1 MARISKPGL
10 DYFPLDVNFFQDR
23 KVRRISNRHHA
34 AGIAALTSL
43 LCLIYKEKGFYV
55 AWNQDTLFD
64 ISQEVCCEEEEMQ
77 AIIDDCLSVGLFDT
91 YIYKEYGIL
100 TSQAIQEQ
108 YHKIITDSRRKY
120 KLPLE
125 RFWLIKEGED
135 GTENNSAEIRN
146 NINSKG
152 TEVYEAESHIV
163 GAEVNAIKTRINIT
177 ATEVTKTKTGIGTTG
192 TNIHAAGTGINA
204 TKTVTDEAA
213 MKINAAKNR
222 EIAAT
227 IPQTKQETDTEIESK
242 SETDTEIKS
251 KPERERERDK
261 ERERQ
266 SKTENEWEK
275 DREQPPVPSNGVF
288 QAAPVAVKG
297 LSLEISS
304 GKRGEENK
312 EERRNE
318 GIDQKGETRYNG
330 TQYERNQQEE
340 AKHNGTQYERNQQEE
355 AKYNGTQYER
365 SQQEE
370 AKYNGTQYERNQQE
384 EAKHNGT
391 QYERNQQEEAKYN
404 GTQYER
410 SQQEEAKYNGTQ
422 YERNQ
427 QEEAKH
433 NGTQYE
439 RNQQE
444 EAKHNGTQY
453 ERSQQEEAPN
463 ENTASGGFSES
474 LLRLNMDAIGI
485 RNEPTV
491 KAILAL
497 ARRRKLGGPCGT
509 LWKVLSSEYRSTL
522 LKKNEPGDY
531 ILWALN
537 HSAEFEDTY
546 NGILKKRVRGR

>member
-43 LCLIYKEKGFYV
+43 LCLIYKEKGFYI

-125 RFWLIKEGED
+125 QFWLIKEGED

-163 GAEVNAIKTRINIT
+163 GAEVNAIKTGINIT
-177 ATEVTKTKTGIGTTG
+177 ATEVTKTKTGIDTTG

-340 AKHNGTQYERNQQEE
+340 AKHNGTQYER
-355 AKYNGTQYER
+355 
-365 SQQEE
+365 
-370 AKYNGTQYERNQQE
+370 
-384 EAKHNGT
+384 
-391 QYERNQQEEAKYN
+391 
-404 GTQYER
+404 
-410 SQQEEAKYNGTQ
+410 
-422 YERNQ
+422 
-427 QEEAKH
+427 
-433 NGTQYE
+433 
-439 RNQQE
+439 
-444 EAKHNGTQY
+444 
-453 ERSQQEEAPN
+453 SQQEEAPN
-463 ENTASGGFSES
+463 ESTASGGFSES

>member
-125 RFWLIKEGED
+125 RFWLIKEEKD
-135 GTENNSAEIRN
+135 GTGNNSADIRS

-152 TEVYEAESHIV
+152 TEVDEAENKIV
-163 GAEVNAIKTRINIT
+163 DAGVNTTKTGVNIT
-177 ATEVTKTKTGIGTTG
+177 ATEVTKTKPGIGTTG
-192 TNIHAAGTGINA
+192 TNIHAAGTDIHAAGTGINA

-242 SETDTEIKS
+242 SETDTEIQSKPKREMENDI
-251 KPERERERDK
+251 KPEREKDK

-275 DREQPPVPSNGVF
+275 DREQPPVPSNGVS

-304 GKRGEENK
+304 GKREEENK
-312 EERRNE
+312 EERRNG
-318 GIDQKGETRYNG
+318 GIDQKGEARYNGTQYERNQLEEPKHNG

-340 AKHNGTQYERNQQEE
+340 PKHNGTQYERNQQEE
-355 AKYNGTQYER
+355 A
-365 SQQEE
+365 
-370 AKYNGTQYERNQQE
+370 
-384 EAKHNGT
+384 
-391 QYERNQQEEAKYN
+391 
-404 GTQYER
+404 
-410 SQQEEAKYNGTQ
+410 
-422 YERNQ
+422 
-427 QEEAKH
+427 
-433 NGTQYE
+433 
-439 RNQQE
+439 
-444 EAKHNGTQY
+444 
-453 ERSQQEEAPN
+453 PN
-463 ENTASGGFSES
+463 ESIASGGFSES

-485 RNEPTV
+485 RNEQTV
-491 KAILAL
+491 KGILAL

-537 HSAEFEDTY
+537 HPAEFEDTY
-546 NGILKKRVRGR
+546 TGILKKRVRGR

>member
-43 LCLIYKEKGFYV
+43 LCLLYKEKGFYV

-125 RFWLIKEGED
+125 RFWLIKEEKD
-135 GTENNSAEIRN
+135 GTGNNSADIRS

-152 TEVYEAESHIV
+152 TEVDEAENKIV
-163 GAEVNAIKTRINIT
+163 DAGVNTTKTGVNIT
-177 ATEVTKTKTGIGTTG
+177 ATEVTKTKPGIGTTG
-192 TNIHAAGTGINA
+192 TNIHAAGTDIHAAGTGINA
-204 TKTVTDEAA
+204 TKTVTDGAA

-242 SETDTEIKS
+242 SETDTEIQSKPKREMENDI
-251 KPERERERDK
+251 KPEREKDK

-275 DREQPPVPSNGVF
+275 DREQPPVPSNGVS

-304 GKRGEENK
+304 GKREEENK
-312 EERRNE
+312 EERRNG
-318 GIDQKGETRYNG
+318 GIDQKGEARYNGTQYERNQLEEPKHNG

-340 AKHNGTQYERNQQEE
+340 PKHNGTQYERNQQEE
-355 AKYNGTQYER
+355 A
-365 SQQEE
+365 
-370 AKYNGTQYERNQQE
+370 
-384 EAKHNGT
+384 
-391 QYERNQQEEAKYN
+391 
-404 GTQYER
+404 
-410 SQQEEAKYNGTQ
+410 
-422 YERNQ
+422 
-427 QEEAKH
+427 
-433 NGTQYE
+433 
-439 RNQQE
+439 
-444 EAKHNGTQY
+444 
-453 ERSQQEEAPN
+453 PN
-463 ENTASGGFSES
+463 ESIASGGFSES

-485 RNEPTV
+485 RNEQTV
-491 KAILAL
+491 KGILAL

-537 HSAEFEDTY
+537 HPAEFEDTY
-546 NGILKKRVRGR
+546 TGILKKRVRGR

>member
-108 YHKIITDSRRKY
+108 NHKIITDSRRKY

-125 RFWLIKEGED
+125 RFWLIKEEKD
-135 GTENNSAEIRN
+135 GTGNNSADIRS

-152 TEVYEAESHIV
+152 TEVDEAENKIV
-163 GAEVNAIKTRINIT
+163 DAGVNTTKTGVNIT
-177 ATEVTKTKTGIGTTG
+177 ATEVTKTKPGIGTTG
-192 TNIHAAGTGINA
+192 TNNHAAGTDIHAAGTGINA
-204 TKTVTDEAA
+204 TKTVTDGAA

-242 SETDTEIKS
+242 SETDTEIQSKPKREMENDI
-251 KPERERERDK
+251 KPEREKDK

-275 DREQPPVPSNGVF
+275 DREQPPVPSNGVS

-304 GKRGEENK
+304 GKREEENK
-312 EERRNE
+312 EERRNG
-318 GIDQKGETRYNG
+318 GIDQKGEARYNG
-330 TQYERNQQEE
+330 TQYERNQLEE
-340 AKHNGTQYERNQQEE
+340 PKHNGTQYERNQQEE
-355 AKYNGTQYER
+355 A
-365 SQQEE
+365 
-370 AKYNGTQYERNQQE
+370 
-384 EAKHNGT
+384 
-391 QYERNQQEEAKYN
+391 
-404 GTQYER
+404 
-410 SQQEEAKYNGTQ
+410 
-422 YERNQ
+422 
-427 QEEAKH
+427 
-433 NGTQYE
+433 
-439 RNQQE
+439 
-444 EAKHNGTQY
+444 
-453 ERSQQEEAPN
+453 PN
-463 ENTASGGFSES
+463 ESIASGGFSES

-485 RNEPTV
+485 RNEQTV
-491 KAILAL
+491 KGILAL

-537 HSAEFEDTY
+537 HPAEFEDTY
-546 NGILKKRVRGR
+546 TGILKKRVRGR

>member
-125 RFWLIKEGED
+125 QFWLIKEGED

-163 GAEVNAIKTRINIT
+163 GAEVNAIKTGINIT

-355 AKYNGTQYER
+355 AK
-365 SQQEE
+365 
-370 AKYNGTQYERNQQE
+370 
-384 EAKHNGT
+384 
-391 QYERNQQEEAKYN
+391 
-404 GTQYER
+404 
-410 SQQEEAKYNGTQ
+410 
-422 YERNQ
+422 
-427 QEEAKH
+427 
-433 NGTQYE
+433 
-439 RNQQE
+439 
-444 EAKHNGTQY
+444 HNGTQY

-463 ENTASGGFSES
+463 ESTASGGFSES

>member
-125 RFWLIKEGED
+125 QFWLIKEGED

-163 GAEVNAIKTRINIT
+163 GAEVNAIKTGINIT
-177 ATEVTKTKTGIGTTG
+177 ATEVTKTKTGIDTTG

-330 TQYERNQQEE
+330 IQYERNQLEEAKYNGTQYERSQQEE

-355 AKYNGTQYER
+355 A
-365 SQQEE
+365 
-370 AKYNGTQYERNQQE
+370 
-384 EAKHNGT
+384 
-391 QYERNQQEEAKYN
+391 
-404 GTQYER
+404 
-410 SQQEEAKYNGTQ
+410 
-422 YERNQ
+422 
-427 QEEAKH
+427 
-433 NGTQYE
+433 
-439 RNQQE
+439 
-444 EAKHNGTQY
+444 
-453 ERSQQEEAPN
+453 PN
-463 ENTASGGFSES
+463 ESTASGGFSES

-485 RNEPTV
+485 RNEQTV
-491 KAILAL
+491 KGILAL

-537 HSAEFEDTY
+537 HAAEFEDTY

>member
-43 LCLIYKEKGFYV
+43 LCLIYKEKGFYI

-125 RFWLIKEGED
+125 QFWLIKEGED

-152 TEVYEAESHIV
+152 TEVDEAESHIV
-163 GAEVNAIKTRINIT
+163 GAEVNAIKTGINIT
-177 ATEVTKTKTGIGTTG
+177 ATEVTKTKTGIDTTG

-204 TKTVTDEAA
+204 TKTVTDESA
-213 MKINAAKNR
+213 MKINAAKKR

-251 KPERERERDK
+251 KPERERDK

-275 DREQPPVPSNGVF
+275 DREQLPVPSNGVF

-330 TQYERNQQEE
+330 IQYERNQLEE
-340 AKHNGTQYERNQQEE
+340 AKYNGTQYERNQQEE

-370 AKYNGTQYERNQQE
+370 AK
-384 EAKHNGT
+384 HNGT

-404 GTQYER
+404 GTQYKR
-410 SQQEEAKYNGTQ
+410 SQQEK
-422 YERNQ
+422 
-427 QEEAKH
+427 
-433 NGTQYE
+433 
-439 RNQQE
+439 
-444 EAKHNGTQY
+444 
-453 ERSQQEEAPN
+453 APN
-463 ENTASGGFSES
+463 ESTASGGFSES

>member
-125 RFWLIKEGED
+125 RFWLIKEEKD
-135 GTENNSAEIRN
+135 GTGNNSADIRS

-152 TEVYEAESHIV
+152 TEVDEAENKIV
-163 GAEVNAIKTRINIT
+163 DAGVNTTKTGVNIT
-177 ATEVTKTKTGIGTTG
+177 ATEVTKTKPGIGTTG
-192 TNIHAAGTGINA
+192 TNIHAAGTDIHAAGTGINA
-204 TKTVTDEAA
+204 TKTVTDGAA

-242 SETDTEIKS
+242 SETDTEIQSKPKREMENDI
-251 KPERERERDK
+251 KPEREKDK

-275 DREQPPVPSNGVF
+275 DREQPPVPSNGVS

-304 GKRGEENK
+304 GKREEENK
-312 EERRNE
+312 EERRNG
-318 GIDQKGETRYNG
+318 GIDQKGEARYNGTQYERNQLEEPKHNG

-340 AKHNGTQYERNQQEE
+340 PKHNGTQYERNQQEE
-355 AKYNGTQYER
+355 A
-365 SQQEE
+365 
-370 AKYNGTQYERNQQE
+370 
-384 EAKHNGT
+384 
-391 QYERNQQEEAKYN
+391 
-404 GTQYER
+404 
-410 SQQEEAKYNGTQ
+410 
-422 YERNQ
+422 
-427 QEEAKH
+427 
-433 NGTQYE
+433 
-439 RNQQE
+439 
-444 EAKHNGTQY
+444 
-453 ERSQQEEAPN
+453 PN
-463 ENTASGGFSES
+463 ESIASGGFSES

-485 RNEPTV
+485 RNEQTV
-491 KAILAL
+491 KGILAL

-537 HSAEFEDTY
+537 HPAEFEYTY
-546 NGILKKRVRGR
+546 TGILKKRVRGR

>member
-43 LCLIYKEKGFYV
+43 LCLIYKEKGFYI

-125 RFWLIKEGED
+125 QFWLIKEGED

-163 GAEVNAIKTRINIT
+163 GAEVNAIKTGINIT
-177 ATEVTKTKTGIGTTG
+177 ATEVTKTKTGIDTTG

-213 MKINAAKNR
+213 MKINAAKKR

-330 TQYERNQQEE
+330 IQYERNQLEE

-355 AKYNGTQYER
+355 AKHNGTQYER

-391 QYERNQQEEAKYN
+391 QYER
-404 GTQYER
+404 
-410 SQQEEAKYNGTQ
+410 
-422 YERNQ
+422 
-427 QEEAKH
+427 
-433 NGTQYE
+433 
-439 RNQQE
+439 
-444 EAKHNGTQY
+444 
-453 ERSQQEEAPN
+453 SQQEEAPN
-463 ENTASGGFSES
+463 ESTASGGFSES

-485 RNEPTV
+485 RNEPTE

>member
-163 GAEVNAIKTRINIT
+163 GAEVNAIKTGINIT
-177 ATEVTKTKTGIGTTG
+177 ATEVTKTKTGIDTTG

-355 AKYNGTQYER
+355 A
-365 SQQEE
+365 
-370 AKYNGTQYERNQQE
+370 
-384 EAKHNGT
+384 
-391 QYERNQQEEAKYN
+391 
-404 GTQYER
+404 
-410 SQQEEAKYNGTQ
+410 
-422 YERNQ
+422 
-427 QEEAKH
+427 
-433 NGTQYE
+433 
-439 RNQQE
+439 
-444 EAKHNGTQY
+444 
-453 ERSQQEEAPN
+453 PN
-463 ENTASGGFSES
+463 ESTASGGFSES

>member
-1 MARISKPGL
+1 
-10 DYFPLDVNFFQDR
+10 
-23 KVRRISNRHHA
+23 
-34 AGIAALTSL
+34 
-43 LCLIYKEKGFYV
+43 
-55 AWNQDTLFD
+55 
-64 ISQEVCCEEEEMQ
+64 MQ

-125 RFWLIKEGED
+125 QFWLIKEGED

-163 GAEVNAIKTRINIT
+163 GAEVNAIKTGINIT

-192 TNIHAAGTGINA
+192 TNIHAAGTGINV

-251 KPERERERDK
+251 KPERERERERDK

-330 TQYERNQQEE
+330 IQYERNQLEE

-355 AKYNGTQYER
+355 AKHNGTQYER

-391 QYERNQQEEAKYN
+391 QYER
-404 GTQYER
+404 
-410 SQQEEAKYNGTQ
+410 
-422 YERNQ
+422 
-427 QEEAKH
+427 
-433 NGTQYE
+433 
-439 RNQQE
+439 
-444 EAKHNGTQY
+444 
-453 ERSQQEEAPN
+453 SQQEEAPN
-463 ENTASGGFSES
+463 ESTASGGFSES

>member
-125 RFWLIKEGED
+125 QFWLIKEGED

-152 TEVYEAESHIV
+152 TEVDEAESHIV
-163 GAEVNAIKTRINIT
+163 GAEVNAIKTGINIT
-177 ATEVTKTKTGIGTTG
+177 ATEVTKTKTGIDTTG

-213 MKINAAKNR
+213 MKINAAKKR

-251 KPERERERDK
+251 KPERERDK

-330 TQYERNQQEE
+330 TQYERNQL
-340 AKHNGTQYERNQQEE
+340 EE

-365 SQQEE
+365 S
-370 AKYNGTQYERNQQE
+370 
-384 EAKHNGT
+384 
-391 QYERNQQEEAKYN
+391 
-404 GTQYER
+404 
-410 SQQEEAKYNGTQ
+410 
-422 YERNQ
+422 
-427 QEEAKH
+427 
-433 NGTQYE
+433 
-439 RNQQE
+439 QQE

-463 ENTASGGFSES
+463 ESTASGGFSES

>member
-64 ISQEVCCEEEEMQ
+64 ISQEVCCEEEEEMQ

-125 RFWLIKEGED
+125 RFWLIKEEKD
-135 GTENNSAEIRN
+135 GTGNNSADIRN

-152 TEVYEAESHIV
+152 TEVDEAENKIV
-163 GAEVNAIKTRINIT
+163 DAGVNTTKTGVNIT
-177 ATEVTKTKTGIGTTG
+177 ATEVTKTKPGIGTTG
-192 TNIHAAGTGINA
+192 TNIHAAGTDIHAAGTGINA
-204 TKTVTDEAA
+204 TKTVTDGAA

-242 SETDTEIKS
+242 SETDTEIQSKPKREMENDI
-251 KPERERERDK
+251 KPEREKDK

-275 DREQPPVPSNGVF
+275 DREQPPVPSNGVS

-304 GKRGEENK
+304 GKREEENK
-312 EERRNE
+312 EERRNG
-318 GIDQKGETRYNG
+318 GIDQKGEARYNGTQYERNQLEEPKHNG

-340 AKHNGTQYERNQQEE
+340 PKHNGTQYERNQQEE
-355 AKYNGTQYER
+355 A
-365 SQQEE
+365 
-370 AKYNGTQYERNQQE
+370 
-384 EAKHNGT
+384 
-391 QYERNQQEEAKYN
+391 
-404 GTQYER
+404 
-410 SQQEEAKYNGTQ
+410 
-422 YERNQ
+422 
-427 QEEAKH
+427 
-433 NGTQYE
+433 
-439 RNQQE
+439 
-444 EAKHNGTQY
+444 
-453 ERSQQEEAPN
+453 PN
-463 ENTASGGFSES
+463 ESIASGGFSES

-485 RNEPTV
+485 RNEQTV
-491 KAILAL
+491 KGILAL

-537 HSAEFEDTY
+537 HPAEFEDTY
-546 NGILKKRVRGR
+546 TGILKKRVRGR

>member
-43 LCLIYKEKGFYV
+43 LCLIYKEKGFYI

-125 RFWLIKEGED
+125 QFWLIKEGED

-370 AKYNGTQYERNQQE
+370 A
-384 EAKHNGT
+384 
-391 QYERNQQEEAKYN
+391 
-404 GTQYER
+404 
-410 SQQEEAKYNGTQ
+410 
-422 YERNQ
+422 
-427 QEEAKH
+427 
-433 NGTQYE
+433 
-439 RNQQE
+439 
-444 EAKHNGTQY
+444 
-453 ERSQQEEAPN
+453 PN
-463 ENTASGGFSES
+463 ESTASGGFSES

>member
-125 RFWLIKEGED
+125 RFWLIKEEKD
-135 GTENNSAEIRN
+135 GTGNNSADIRS

-152 TEVYEAESHIV
+152 TEVDEAENKIV
-163 GAEVNAIKTRINIT
+163 DAGVNTTKTGVNIT
-177 ATEVTKTKTGIGTTG
+177 ATEVTKTKPGIGTTG
-192 TNIHAAGTGINA
+192 TNIHAAGTDIHAAGTGINA
-204 TKTVTDEAA
+204 TKTVTDGAA

-242 SETDTEIKS
+242 SETDTEIQSKPKREMENDI
-251 KPERERERDK
+251 KPEREKDK

-275 DREQPPVPSNGVF
+275 DREQPPVPSNGVS

-304 GKRGEENK
+304 GKREEENK
-312 EERRNE
+312 EERRNG
-318 GIDQKGETRYNG
+318 GIDQKGEARYNG

-340 AKHNGTQYERNQQEE
+340 PQQNGTQYERNQQEE
-355 AKYNGTQYER
+355 A
-365 SQQEE
+365 
-370 AKYNGTQYERNQQE
+370 
-384 EAKHNGT
+384 
-391 QYERNQQEEAKYN
+391 
-404 GTQYER
+404 
-410 SQQEEAKYNGTQ
+410 
-422 YERNQ
+422 
-427 QEEAKH
+427 
-433 NGTQYE
+433 
-439 RNQQE
+439 
-444 EAKHNGTQY
+444 
-453 ERSQQEEAPN
+453 PN
-463 ENTASGGFSES
+463 ESIASGGFSES

-485 RNEPTV
+485 RNEQTV
-491 KAILAL
+491 KGILAL

-537 HSAEFEDTY
+537 HPAEFEDTY
-546 NGILKKRVRGR
+546 TGILKKRVRGR

>member
-43 LCLIYKEKGFYV
+43 LCLIYKEKGFYI

-125 RFWLIKEGED
+125 QFWLIKEGED

-152 TEVYEAESHIV
+152 TEVDEAESHIV
-163 GAEVNAIKTRINIT
+163 GAEVNAIKTGINIT
-177 ATEVTKTKTGIGTTG
+177 ATEVTKTKTGIDTTG

-204 TKTVTDEAA
+204 TKTVTDESA

-251 KPERERERDK
+251 KPERERDK

-330 TQYERNQQEE
+330 IQYERNQLEE
-340 AKHNGTQYERNQQEE
+340 AKH
-355 AKYNGTQYER
+355 
-365 SQQEE
+365 
-370 AKYNGTQYERNQQE
+370 
-384 EAKHNGT
+384 
-391 QYERNQQEEAKYN
+391 N

-463 ENTASGGFSES
+463 ESTASGGFSES

>member
-43 LCLIYKEKGFYV
+43 LCLIYKEKGFYI

-125 RFWLIKEGED
+125 QFWLIKEGED

-163 GAEVNAIKTRINIT
+163 GAEVNAIKTGINIT
-177 ATEVTKTKTGIGTTG
+177 ATEVTKTKTGIDTTG
-192 TNIHAAGTGINA
+192 TNIHEAGTGINA

-213 MKINAAKNR
+213 MKINAAKKR

-330 TQYERNQQEE
+330 IQYERNQLEE

-355 AKYNGTQYER
+355 AKHNGTQYER

-391 QYERNQQEEAKYN
+391 QYER
-404 GTQYER
+404 
-410 SQQEEAKYNGTQ
+410 
-422 YERNQ
+422 
-427 QEEAKH
+427 
-433 NGTQYE
+433 
-439 RNQQE
+439 
-444 EAKHNGTQY
+444 
-453 ERSQQEEAPN
+453 SQQEEAPN
-463 ENTASGGFSES
+463 ESTASGGFSES

-485 RNEPTV
+485 RNEPSV

>member
-43 LCLIYKEKGFYV
+43 LCLIYKEKGFYI

-125 RFWLIKEGED
+125 QFWLIKEGED

-152 TEVYEAESHIV
+152 TEVDEAESHIV
-163 GAEVNAIKTRINIT
+163 GAEVNAIKTGINIT
-177 ATEVTKTKTGIGTTG
+177 ATEVTKTKTGIDTTG

-204 TKTVTDEAA
+204 TKTVTDESA

-251 KPERERERDK
+251 KPERERDK

-318 GIDQKGETRYNG
+318 EIDQKGETRYNG
-330 TQYERNQQEE
+330 IQYERNQL
-340 AKHNGTQYERNQQEE
+340 EE

-370 AKYNGTQYERNQQE
+370 A
-384 EAKHNGT
+384 
-391 QYERNQQEEAKYN
+391 
-404 GTQYER
+404 
-410 SQQEEAKYNGTQ
+410 
-422 YERNQ
+422 
-427 QEEAKH
+427 
-433 NGTQYE
+433 
-439 RNQQE
+439 
-444 EAKHNGTQY
+444 
-453 ERSQQEEAPN
+453 PN
-463 ENTASGGFSES
+463 ESTASGGFSES

>member
-125 RFWLIKEGED
+125 QFWLIKEGED

-152 TEVYEAESHIV
+152 TEVDEAESHIV
-163 GAEVNAIKTRINIT
+163 GAEVNAIKTGINIT
-177 ATEVTKTKTGIGTTG
+177 ATEVTKTKTGIDTTG

-204 TKTVTDEAA
+204 TKTVTDESA

-318 GIDQKGETRYNG
+318 EIDQKGETRYNG

-340 AKHNGTQYERNQQEE
+340 AKHNGTQYER
-355 AKYNGTQYER
+355 
-365 SQQEE
+365 
-370 AKYNGTQYERNQQE
+370 
-384 EAKHNGT
+384 
-391 QYERNQQEEAKYN
+391 
-404 GTQYER
+404 
-410 SQQEEAKYNGTQ
+410 
-422 YERNQ
+422 
-427 QEEAKH
+427 
-433 NGTQYE
+433 
-439 RNQQE
+439 
-444 EAKHNGTQY
+444 
-453 ERSQQEEAPN
+453 SQQEEAPN
-463 ENTASGGFSES
+463 ESTASGGFSES

>member
-213 MKINAAKNR
+213 MKINAAKKR

-227 IPQTKQETDTEIESK
+227 IPQTKQETDTEI
-242 SETDTEIKS
+242 KS
-251 KPERERERDK
+251 KPERERDK

-275 DREQPPVPSNGVF
+275 DREQLPVPSNGVF

-330 TQYERNQQEE
+330 TQYERNQL
-340 AKHNGTQYERNQQEE
+340 EE

-370 AKYNGTQYERNQQE
+370 AK
-384 EAKHNGT
+384 H
-391 QYERNQQEEAKYN
+391 
-404 GTQYER
+404 
-410 SQQEEAKYNGTQ
+410 NGTQ

-463 ENTASGGFSES
+463 ESTASGGFSES

>member
-125 RFWLIKEGED
+125 QFWLIKEGED

-152 TEVYEAESHIV
+152 TEVDEAESHIV
-163 GAEVNAIKTRINIT
+163 GAEVNAIKTGINIT
-177 ATEVTKTKTGIGTTG
+177 ATEVTKTKTGIDTTG

-204 TKTVTDEAA
+204 TKTVTDESA

-251 KPERERERDK
+251 KPERERDK

-330 TQYERNQQEE
+330 IQYERNQLEE

-355 AKYNGTQYER
+355 AKHNGTQYER

-391 QYERNQQEEAKYN
+391 QYER
-404 GTQYER
+404 
-410 SQQEEAKYNGTQ
+410 
-422 YERNQ
+422 
-427 QEEAKH
+427 
-433 NGTQYE
+433 
-439 RNQQE
+439 
-444 EAKHNGTQY
+444 
-453 ERSQQEEAPN
+453 SQQEEAPN
-463 ENTASGGFSES
+463 ESTASGGFSES

-485 RNEPTV
+485 RNEQTV
-491 KAILAL
+491 KGILAL

>member
-43 LCLIYKEKGFYV
+43 LCLIYKEKGFYI

-125 RFWLIKEGED
+125 QFWLIKEGED

-152 TEVYEAESHIV
+152 TEVDEAESHIV
-163 GAEVNAIKTRINIT
+163 GAEVNAIKTGINIT
-177 ATEVTKTKTGIGTTG
+177 ATEVTKTKTGIDTTG

-204 TKTVTDEAA
+204 TKTVTDESA
-213 MKINAAKNR
+213 MKINAAKKR

-251 KPERERERDK
+251 KPERERDK

-275 DREQPPVPSNGVF
+275 DREQLPVPSNGVF

-330 TQYERNQQEE
+330 IQYERNQLEEAKYNGTQYERNQQEE
-340 AKHNGTQYERNQQEE
+340 AKYNGTQYERNQQEE

-365 SQQEE
+365 SQQE
-370 AKYNGTQYERNQQE
+370 K
-384 EAKHNGT
+384 
-391 QYERNQQEEAKYN
+391 
-404 GTQYER
+404 
-410 SQQEEAKYNGTQ
+410 
-422 YERNQ
+422 
-427 QEEAKH
+427 
-433 NGTQYE
+433 
-439 RNQQE
+439 
-444 EAKHNGTQY
+444 
-453 ERSQQEEAPN
+453 APN
-463 ENTASGGFSES
+463 ESTASGGFSES

>member
-125 RFWLIKEGED
+125 QFWLIKEGED

-163 GAEVNAIKTRINIT
+163 GAEVNAIKTGINIT
-177 ATEVTKTKTGIGTTG
+177 ATEVTKTKTGIDTTG

-340 AKHNGTQYERNQQEE
+340 AKHNGTQYER
-355 AKYNGTQYER
+355 
-365 SQQEE
+365 
-370 AKYNGTQYERNQQE
+370 
-384 EAKHNGT
+384 
-391 QYERNQQEEAKYN
+391 
-404 GTQYER
+404 
-410 SQQEEAKYNGTQ
+410 
-422 YERNQ
+422 
-427 QEEAKH
+427 
-433 NGTQYE
+433 
-439 RNQQE
+439 
-444 EAKHNGTQY
+444 
-453 ERSQQEEAPN
+453 SQQEEAPN

>member
-370 AKYNGTQYERNQQE
+370 AKYNGTQYERN
-384 EAKHNGT
+384 K
-391 QYERNQQEEAKYN
+391 
-404 GTQYER
+404 
-410 SQQEEAKYNGTQ
+410 
-422 YERNQ
+422 
-427 QEEAKH
+427 
-433 NGTQYE
+433 
-439 RNQQE
+439 QE

-463 ENTASGGFSES
+463 ESTASGGFSES

>member
-43 LCLIYKEKGFYV
+43 LCLIYKEKGFYI

-125 RFWLIKEGED
+125 QFWLIKEGED

-152 TEVYEAESHIV
+152 TEVDEAESHIV
-163 GAEVNAIKTRINIT
+163 GAEVNAIKTGINIT
-177 ATEVTKTKTGIGTTG
+177 ATEVTKTKTGIDTTG

-204 TKTVTDEAA
+204 TKTVTDESA

-251 KPERERERDK
+251 KPERERDK

-330 TQYERNQQEE
+330 IQYERNQL
-340 AKHNGTQYERNQQEE
+340 
-355 AKYNGTQYER
+355 
-365 SQQEE
+365 
-370 AKYNGTQYERNQQE
+370 
-384 EAKHNGT
+384 
-391 QYERNQQEEAKYN
+391 
-404 GTQYER
+404 
-410 SQQEEAKYNGTQ
+410 
-422 YERNQ
+422 
-427 QEEAKH
+427 EEAKH

-463 ENTASGGFSES
+463 ESTASGGFSES

-485 RNEPTV
+485 RNEQTV
-491 KAILAL
+491 KGILAL

-537 HSAEFEDTY
+537 HPAEFEDTY
-546 NGILKKRVRGR
+546 TGILKKRVRGR

>member
-125 RFWLIKEGED
+125 RFWLIKEEKD
-135 GTENNSAEIRN
+135 GTGNNSADIRS

-152 TEVYEAESHIV
+152 TEVDEAENKIV
-163 GAEVNAIKTRINIT
+163 DAGVNTTKTGVNIT
-177 ATEVTKTKTGIGTTG
+177 ATEVTKTKPGIGTTG
-192 TNIHAAGTGINA
+192 TNIHAAGTDIHAAGTGINA
-204 TKTVTDEAA
+204 TKTVTDGAA

-242 SETDTEIKS
+242 SETDTEIQSKPKREMENDI
-251 KPERERERDK
+251 KPEREKDK

-275 DREQPPVPSNGVF
+275 DREQPPVPSNGVS

-304 GKRGEENK
+304 GKREEENK
-312 EERRNE
+312 EERRNG
-318 GIDQKGETRYNG
+318 GIDQKGEARYNG
-330 TQYERNQQEE
+330 TQYERNQLEEPKHNGTPYERNQQEE
-340 AKHNGTQYERNQQEE
+340 PKHNGTQYERNQQEE
-355 AKYNGTQYER
+355 A
-365 SQQEE
+365 
-370 AKYNGTQYERNQQE
+370 
-384 EAKHNGT
+384 
-391 QYERNQQEEAKYN
+391 
-404 GTQYER
+404 
-410 SQQEEAKYNGTQ
+410 
-422 YERNQ
+422 
-427 QEEAKH
+427 
-433 NGTQYE
+433 
-439 RNQQE
+439 
-444 EAKHNGTQY
+444 
-453 ERSQQEEAPN
+453 PN
-463 ENTASGGFSES
+463 ESIASGGFSES

-485 RNEPTV
+485 RNEQTV
-491 KAILAL
+491 KGILAL

-537 HSAEFEDTY
+537 HPAEFEDTY
-546 NGILKKRVRGR
+546 TGILKKRVRGR

>member
-125 RFWLIKEGED
+125 QFWLIKEGED

-163 GAEVNAIKTRINIT
+163 GAEVNAIKTGINIT
-177 ATEVTKTKTGIGTTG
+177 ATEVTKTKTGIDTTG

-330 TQYERNQQEE
+330 IQYERNQL
-340 AKHNGTQYERNQQEE
+340 EE

-370 AKYNGTQYERNQQE
+370 AK
-384 EAKHNGT
+384 H
-391 QYERNQQEEAKYN
+391 
-404 GTQYER
+404 
-410 SQQEEAKYNGTQ
+410 NGTQ

-463 ENTASGGFSES
+463 ESTASGGFSES

>member
-43 LCLIYKEKGFYV
+43 LCLIYKEKGFYI

-125 RFWLIKEGED
+125 QFWLIKEGED

-163 GAEVNAIKTRINIT
+163 GAEVNAIKTGINIT
-177 ATEVTKTKTGIGTTG
+177 ATEVTKTKTGIDTTG

-330 TQYERNQQEE
+330 IQYERNQL
-340 AKHNGTQYERNQQEE
+340 
-355 AKYNGTQYER
+355 
-365 SQQEE
+365 
-370 AKYNGTQYERNQQE
+370 
-384 EAKHNGT
+384 
-391 QYERNQQEEAKYN
+391 
-404 GTQYER
+404 
-410 SQQEEAKYNGTQ
+410 
-422 YERNQ
+422 
-427 QEEAKH
+427 
-433 NGTQYE
+433 
-439 RNQQE
+439 E

-463 ENTASGGFSES
+463 ESTASGGFSES

>member
-152 TEVYEAESHIV
+152 TEVDEAESHIV
-163 GAEVNAIKTRINIT
+163 GAEVNAIKTGINIT
-177 ATEVTKTKTGIGTTG
+177 ATEVTKTKTGIDTTG

-204 TKTVTDEAA
+204 TKTVTDESA

-318 GIDQKGETRYNG
+318 EIDQKGETRYNG
-330 TQYERNQQEE
+330 IQYERNQLEEAKYNGTQYERSQQEE

-355 AKYNGTQYER
+355 AK
-365 SQQEE
+365 
-370 AKYNGTQYERNQQE
+370 
-384 EAKHNGT
+384 H
-391 QYERNQQEEAKYN
+391 
-404 GTQYER
+404 
-410 SQQEEAKYNGTQ
+410 NGTQ

-463 ENTASGGFSES
+463 ESTASGGFSES

>member
-340 AKHNGTQYERNQQEE
+340 AKHNGTQYER
-355 AKYNGTQYER
+355 
-365 SQQEE
+365 
-370 AKYNGTQYERNQQE
+370 
-384 EAKHNGT
+384 
-391 QYERNQQEEAKYN
+391 
-404 GTQYER
+404 
-410 SQQEEAKYNGTQ
+410 
-422 YERNQ
+422 
-427 QEEAKH
+427 
-433 NGTQYE
+433 
-439 RNQQE
+439 
-444 EAKHNGTQY
+444 
-453 ERSQQEEAPN
+453 SQQEEAPN
-463 ENTASGGFSES
+463 ESTASGGFSES

-531 ILWALN
+531 IL
-537 HSAEFEDTY
+537 
-546 NGILKKRVRGR
+546 

>member
-1 MARISKPGL
+1 
-10 DYFPLDVNFFQDR
+10 
-23 KVRRISNRHHA
+23 
-34 AGIAALTSL
+34 
-43 LCLIYKEKGFYV
+43 
-55 AWNQDTLFD
+55 
-64 ISQEVCCEEEEMQ
+64 MQ

-125 RFWLIKEGED
+125 QFWLIKEGED

-152 TEVYEAESHIV
+152 TEVDEAESHIV
-163 GAEVNAIKTRINIT
+163 GAEVNAIKTGINIT

-251 KPERERERDK
+251 KPERERDK

-275 DREQPPVPSNGVF
+275 DREQLPVPSNGVF

-330 TQYERNQQEE
+330 TQYERNQL
-340 AKHNGTQYERNQQEE
+340 
-355 AKYNGTQYER
+355 
-365 SQQEE
+365 
-370 AKYNGTQYERNQQE
+370 
-384 EAKHNGT
+384 
-391 QYERNQQEEAKYN
+391 
-404 GTQYER
+404 
-410 SQQEEAKYNGTQ
+410 
-422 YERNQ
+422 
-427 QEEAKH
+427 
-433 NGTQYE
+433 
-439 RNQQE
+439 E

-463 ENTASGGFSES
+463 ESTASGGFSES

>member
-125 RFWLIKEGED
+125 QFWLIKEGED

-163 GAEVNAIKTRINIT
+163 GAEVNAIKTGINIT
-177 ATEVTKTKTGIGTTG
+177 ATEVTKTKTGIDTTG

-251 KPERERERDK
+251 KPERERDK

-304 GKRGEENK
+304 GKREEENK
-312 EERRNE
+312 EERRNG
-318 GIDQKGETRYNG
+318 GIDQKGEARYNGTQYERNQLEEPKHNG

-340 AKHNGTQYERNQQEE
+340 PKHNGTQYERNQQEE
-355 AKYNGTQYER
+355 A
-365 SQQEE
+365 
-370 AKYNGTQYERNQQE
+370 
-384 EAKHNGT
+384 
-391 QYERNQQEEAKYN
+391 
-404 GTQYER
+404 
-410 SQQEEAKYNGTQ
+410 
-422 YERNQ
+422 
-427 QEEAKH
+427 
-433 NGTQYE
+433 
-439 RNQQE
+439 
-444 EAKHNGTQY
+444 
-453 ERSQQEEAPN
+453 PN
-463 ENTASGGFSES
+463 ESIASGGFSES

-485 RNEPTV
+485 RNEQTV
-491 KAILAL
+491 KGILAL

>member
-43 LCLIYKEKGFYV
+43 LCLIYKEKGFYI

-125 RFWLIKEGED
+125 QFWLIKEGED

-152 TEVYEAESHIV
+152 TEVDEAESHIV
-163 GAEVNAIKTRINIT
+163 GAEVNAIKTGINIT
-177 ATEVTKTKTGIGTTG
+177 ATEVTKTKTGIDTTG

-204 TKTVTDEAA
+204 TKTVTDESA
-213 MKINAAKNR
+213 MKINAAKKR

-251 KPERERERDK
+251 KPERERDK

-275 DREQPPVPSNGVF
+275 DREQLPVPSNGVF

-330 TQYERNQQEE
+330 IQYERNQLEEAKYNGTQYERNQQEE
-340 AKHNGTQYERNQQEE
+340 AKYNGTQYERNQQEEAKYNGTQYERNQQEE

-365 SQQEE
+365 SQQE
-370 AKYNGTQYERNQQE
+370 K
-384 EAKHNGT
+384 
-391 QYERNQQEEAKYN
+391 
-404 GTQYER
+404 
-410 SQQEEAKYNGTQ
+410 
-422 YERNQ
+422 
-427 QEEAKH
+427 
-433 NGTQYE
+433 
-439 RNQQE
+439 
-444 EAKHNGTQY
+444 
-453 ERSQQEEAPN
+453 APN
-463 ENTASGGFSES
+463 ESTASGGFSES

>member
-1 MARISKPGL
+1 MARISKPRL

-125 RFWLIKEGED
+125 QFWLIKEGED

-163 GAEVNAIKTRINIT
+163 GAEVNAIKTGINIT
-177 ATEVTKTKTGIGTTG
+177 ATEVTKTKTRIDTTG

-213 MKINAAKNR
+213 MKINAAKKR

-251 KPERERERDK
+251 KPERERDK

-275 DREQPPVPSNGVF
+275 DREQLPVPSNGVF

-330 TQYERNQQEE
+330 IQYERNQL
-340 AKHNGTQYERNQQEE
+340 EE

-370 AKYNGTQYERNQQE
+370 A
-384 EAKHNGT
+384 
-391 QYERNQQEEAKYN
+391 
-404 GTQYER
+404 
-410 SQQEEAKYNGTQ
+410 
-422 YERNQ
+422 
-427 QEEAKH
+427 
-433 NGTQYE
+433 
-439 RNQQE
+439 
-444 EAKHNGTQY
+444 
-453 ERSQQEEAPN
+453 PN
-463 ENTASGGFSES
+463 ESTASGGFSES

>member
-192 TNIHAAGTGINA
+192 TNIHAAGTGINV

-330 TQYERNQQEE
+330 IQYERNQLEE

-370 AKYNGTQYERNQQE
+370 AK
-384 EAKHNGT
+384 HNGT
-391 QYERNQQEEAKYN
+391 QYER
-404 GTQYER
+404 
-410 SQQEEAKYNGTQ
+410 S
-422 YERNQ
+422 Q

-463 ENTASGGFSES
+463 ESTASGGFSES

>member
-304 GKRGEENK
+304 GKRGEKNK

-340 AKHNGTQYERNQQEE
+340 AKHNGTQYER
-355 AKYNGTQYER
+355 
-365 SQQEE
+365 
-370 AKYNGTQYERNQQE
+370 
-384 EAKHNGT
+384 
-391 QYERNQQEEAKYN
+391 
-404 GTQYER
+404 
-410 SQQEEAKYNGTQ
+410 
-422 YERNQ
+422 
-427 QEEAKH
+427 
-433 NGTQYE
+433 
-439 RNQQE
+439 
-444 EAKHNGTQY
+444 
-453 ERSQQEEAPN
+453 SQQEEAPN
-463 ENTASGGFSES
+463 ESTASGGFSES

>member
-125 RFWLIKEGED
+125 QFWLIKEGED

-163 GAEVNAIKTRINIT
+163 GAEVNAIKTGINIT
-177 ATEVTKTKTGIGTTG
+177 ATEVTKTKTGIDTTG

-330 TQYERNQQEE
+330 IQYERNQL
-340 AKHNGTQYERNQQEE
+340 EE

-365 SQQEE
+365 S
-370 AKYNGTQYERNQQE
+370 
-384 EAKHNGT
+384 
-391 QYERNQQEEAKYN
+391 
-404 GTQYER
+404 
-410 SQQEEAKYNGTQ
+410 
-422 YERNQ
+422 Q

-453 ERSQQEEAPN
+453 ERNQQEEAPN
-463 ENTASGGFSES
+463 ESTASGGFSES